1 MERNNVNEMKHFKT
15 LAAYLDY
22 MQLPR
27 PEHPML
33 SVMVAQ
39 GEGYLPCPRESSPPI
54 SADCYSISLKKK
66 IHGDLNYG
74 RTKYDFTNG
83 ALIFIAPRQIV
94 QWDSSVVFEQ
104 KGFSINFHE
113 DFLKGT
119 ELAQQIKKYGFFSY
133 SVNEALHLSPKEEKQ
148 MESIVGNID
157 IEYHNNQDDF
167 SKDIIISQLS
177 TLLKYANRFYERQFL
192 NRKELSHN
200 LLEQFNQQLETY
212 SESGKL
218 QEKGIPNIEQ
228 IAEKMAVSQRY
239 LSDTLKKET
248 GKTTTEHLQ
257 LYLIDQ
263 SKNILLKP
271 GKSIAEVAYELG
283 FDYPQYF
290 SRLFKKK
297 EGISPTEYREKYSL
311 N

>member
-1 MERNNVNEMKHFKT
+1 MKHYRT
-15 LAAYLDY
+15 LSAFLDY

-33 SVMVAQ
+33 SVMVAK
-39 GEGYLPCPRESSPPI
+39 GDEFLPCPRESSPPI
-54 SADCYSISLKKK
+54 STDCYSISLKK
-66 IHGDLNYG
+66 IMHGELNYG

-83 ALIFIAPRQIV
+83 ALIFIAPRQV
-94 QWDSSVVFEQ
+94 LQWDSSFIFDQ

-119 ELAQQIKKYGFFSY
+119 DLAQQIKKYNFFSY
-133 SVNEALHLSPKEEKQ
+133 AANEALHLSPKEEKQ
-148 MESIVGNID
+148 IESIVENIES
-157 IEYHNNQDDF
+157 EYQNNQDAF
-167 SKDIIISQLS
+167 SKDIIISQLD

-192 NRKELSHN
+192 NRKELSHS
-200 LLEQFNQQLETY
+200 LLEQFNQELDRY
-212 SESGKL
+212 FESGQL
-218 QEKGIPNIEQ
+218 QEKGIPSIEQ
-228 IAEKMAVSQRY
+228 LAKKMSVSQRY

-257 LYLIDQ
+257 LRLIDEA
-263 SKNILLKP
+263 KNVLLQP
-271 GKSIAEVAYELG
+271 NKSIAEVAYELG
-283 FDYPQYF
+283 FEYPPYF

-297 EGISPTEYREKYSL
+297 AGISPTEYREKYKL

>member
-1 MERNNVNEMKHFKT
+1 MQHFKT
-15 LAAYLDY
+15 LSAFLDY
-22 MQLPR
+22 IELPH

-33 SVMVAQ
+33 SVLNAKADSF
-39 GEGYLPCPRESSPPI
+39 LPCPKESSPPI
-54 SADCYSISLKKK
+54 TTDCYTISLKKFVK
-66 IHGDLNYG
+66 GKLNYG

-83 ALIFIAPRQIV
+83 ALIFIAPRQV
-94 QWDSSVVFEQ
+94 LQWDSSVVFEE

-133 SVNEALHLSPKEEKQ
+133 SVNEALHLSPREEKQ
-148 MESIVGNID
+148 IESIVES
-157 IEYHNNQDDF
+157 IEVEYQNNQDEF

-192 NRKELSHN
+192 NRTELSN
-200 LLEQFNQQLETY
+200 DLLEQFNQQLSNY
-212 SESGKL
+212 FESGQL
-218 QEKGIPNIEQ
+218 QEHGIPSIEQ
-228 IAEKMAVSQRY
+228 IADKMSISQRY

-257 LYLIDQ
+257 LYLIDEA
-263 SKNILLKP
+263 KNILLKP
-271 GKSIAEVAYELG
+271 NKSISEVAYELG
-283 FDYPQYF
+283 FEYPQYF

-297 EGISPTEYREKYSL
+297 VGVSPSIYRNSHLL

>member
-1 MERNNVNEMKHFKT
+1 MKHFKT
-15 LAAYLDY
+15 LSTYFDY

-27 PEHPML
+27 SEHPML
-33 SVMVAQ
+33 SVLFAT
-39 GEGYLPCPRESSPPI
+39 GDNFLPCPKDSSPPI
-54 SADCYSISLKKK
+54 TTECYSISLKK
-66 IHGDLNYG
+66 IIRGSLNYG

-83 ALIFIAPRQIV
+83 ALIFMAPRQV
-94 QWDSSVVFEQ
+94 LQLDSSVVFEQ

-133 SVNEALHLSPKEEKQ
+133 SANEALHLSPKEERQ
-148 MESIVGNID
+148 IESIVENIE
-157 IEYHNNQDDF
+157 IEYQNNQDEF

-192 NRKELSHN
+192 NRKELSNN
-200 LLEQFNQQLETY
+200 LLEQFIQQLEAY
-212 SESGKL
+212 FESGQL
-218 QEKGIPNIEQ
+218 QEKGIPSIEQ
-228 IAEKMAVSQRY
+228 IAEKMLISQRY

-257 LYLIDQ
+257 LYLIDAA
-263 SKNILLKP
+263 KDILLKP
-271 GKSIAEVAYELG
+271 NKSISEVAYELG
-283 FDYPQYF
+283 FEYPQYF
-290 SRLFKKK
+290 SRVFKKK
-297 EGISPTEYREKYSL
+297 EGLSPSEYREKYKM

>member
-1 MERNNVNEMKHFKT
+1 MKHYKT
-15 LAAYLDY
+15 LSAFLDY

-33 SVMVAQ
+33 SVMVAK
-39 GEGYLPCPRESSPPI
+39 GDEFLPCPRESSPPI
-54 SADCYSISLKKK
+54 STDCYSISLKKLM
-66 IHGDLNYG
+66 HGELNYG

-83 ALIFIAPRQIV
+83 ALIFIAPRQV
-94 QWDSSVVFEQ
+94 LQWDSSFIFDQ

-119 ELAQQIKKYGFFSY
+119 DLAQQIKKYNFFSY
-133 SVNEALHLSPKEEKQ
+133 AANEALHLSPKEEKQ
-148 MESIVGNID
+148 IESIVENIES
-157 IEYHNNQDDF
+157 EYQNNQDAF
-167 SKDIIISQLS
+167 SKDIIISQLD

-192 NRKELSHN
+192 NRKELSHS
-200 LLEQFNQQLETY
+200 LLERFNQELDRY
-212 SESGKL
+212 FESGQL
-218 QEKGIPNIEQ
+218 QEKGIPSIEQ
-228 IAEKMAVSQRY
+228 LAEKMSVSQRY

-257 LYLIDQ
+257 LRLIDEA
-263 SKNILLKP
+263 KNVLLQP
-271 GKSIAEVAYELG
+271 NKSIAEVAYELG
-283 FDYPQYF
+283 FEYPPYF

-297 EGISPTEYREKYSL
+297 AGISPTEYREKYKL

>member
-1 MERNNVNEMKHFKT
+1 MQHFKT
-15 LAAYLDY
+15 LSAYLEY
-22 MQLPR
+22 LELPP

-33 SVMVAQ
+33 SLFTAR
-39 GEGYLPCPRESSPPI
+39 GEGFLPCPKESSPPI
-54 SADCYSISLKKK
+54 TNDCYTISFKK
-66 IHGDLNYG
+66 IVEGDLNYG

-83 ALIFIAPRQIV
+83 ALFFIAPRQV
-94 QWDSSVVFEQ
+94 LQWDKSVVYKQ

-148 MESIVGNID
+148 IELIVENIE
-157 IEYHNNQDDF
+157 IEYQNNQDAF
-167 SKDIIISQLS
+167 SKEIIASHLG

-192 NRKELSHN
+192 NRKELSHS
-200 LLEQFNQQLETY
+200 LLERFNQQLATY
-212 SESGKL
+212 FESGAL
-218 QEKGIPNIEQ
+218 QEKGIPSIPQ
-228 IAEKMAVSQRY
+228 IANELSVSQRY

-248 GKTTTEHLQ
+248 GKTTTEHLH
-257 LYLIDQ
+257 LRLIDEA
-263 SKNILLKP
+263 KDILLQP
-271 GKSIAEVAYELG
+271 HKSISEVAYDLG
-283 FDYPQYF
+283 FEYPPYF

-297 EGISPTEYREKYSL
+297 EGISPKAYREKYKL